1 MAPRWTY
8 LDPQVFNPLVSFQ
21 TVIMALLG
29 GAGTVAGPAVG
40 AVFLGLLSEILLLKF
55 RYFYML
61 GLGVMLIVVVL
72 LLPTGLAGL
81 LRRHPR

>member
-1 MAPRWTY
+1 M
-8 LDPQVFNPLVSFQ
+8 
-21 TVIMALLG
+21 
-29 GAGTVAGPAVG
+29 GPALG

-61 GLGVMLIVVVL
+61 SLGLVLILVVL

-81 LRRHPR
+81 LRRCRAWSTDRVREGGDGECRGRDR